1 MLGLRGT
8 LPPRQNFYKEYK
20 QIASLLVDKDV
31 TFGVLDASLNEVAFG
46 EVTQL
51 PEVLLFRK
59 GEKGSPVRMNVN
71 HSFDH
76 LMLFFKN
83 NLGTQYSDPN
93 EL

>member
-1 MLGLRGT
+1 V
-8 LPPRQNFYKEYK
+8 PFKE
-20 QIASLLVDKDV
+20 
-31 TFGVLDASLNEVAFG
+31 T
-46 EVTQL
+46 TQL
-51 PEVLLFRK
+51 PEVLLFKKEDKQHPIRL
-59 GEKGSPVRMNVN
+59 NVN